1 MTQLSINNGMS
12 KYSLV
17 PILSYAAMLCTNKN
31 VKNIEK
37 GTKLGRIVMNE
48 LSQRFDPSS
57 DQKAKLVWHYY
68 ALIGFYSESLQ
79 ICREGSK
86 AGVSS
91 TCDYGLLLFE
101 VHYLIANHYCN
112 YLV

>member
-17 PILSYAAMLCTNKN
+17 PFLSYAAMLCTNKI

-37 GTKLGRIVMNE
+37 GTKLGRLVMNE

-57 DQKAKLVWHYY
+57 DQKAKLAWHYY
-68 ALIGFYSESLQ
+68 PLIGFYSESLQ
-79 ICREGSK
+79 ICRDSSK

-91 TCDYGLLLFE
+91 TCDYRLFLFDSAK
-101 VHYLIANHYCN
+101 LIIAAII
-112 YLV
+112 